1 MQRDRQ
7 PDTRLELL
15 IEQGR
20 KRVDLM
26 KIPAKVK
33 GEEIKNAKEAS
44 HVIYIYEEVLM
55 PLLNRFQNILKSE
68 FGVICKEAD

>member
-1 MQRDRQ
+1 
-7 PDTRLELL
+7 
-15 IEQGR
+15 
-20 KRVDLM
+20 M